1 VTYSVRYAEA
11 TMRLERESTTKMKT
25 KARTAAERERERE
38 RERENFL
45 NGLLVLTLNLLGC
58 SLKIK

>member
-1 VTYSVRYAEA
+1 MTYSVRYAEA
-11 TMRLERESTTKMKT
+11 TMRLERESMTKMKM
-25 KARTAAERERERE
+25 KARTATQ